1 MGHVFRG
8 QSLPAVGLGLHK
20 CVWWLWDPLGPE
32 KAVAREIS
40 SSILTLTKPLLKL
53 VSVRERR

>member
-20 CVWWLWDPLGPE
+20 CVWWLWDPLGQRNKQFNFDLD
-32 KAVAREIS
+32 KASVEAGIS
-40 SSILTLTKPLLKL
+40 
-53 VSVRERR
+53 ERKEMS